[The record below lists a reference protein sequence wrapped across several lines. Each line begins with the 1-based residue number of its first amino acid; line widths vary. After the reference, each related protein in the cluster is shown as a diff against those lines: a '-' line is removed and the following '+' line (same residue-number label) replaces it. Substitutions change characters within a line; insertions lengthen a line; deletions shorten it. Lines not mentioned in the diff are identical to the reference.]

1 MVMLL
6 NNVMTKAT
14 LTSRDFTLS
23 RVIPS
28 HHLINEVTTG
38 GLEFILSSS
47 PPTCFVDDWPA
58 CCLSK
63 SKANRKSLSNQYCLT
78 VLM

>member
-1 MVMLL
+1 MSSYICKLDTKVQMVTLL

-58 CCLSK
+58 CCVK
-63 SKANRKSLSNQYCLT
+63 W
-78 VLM
+78 